1 MVGRDHTYFLC
12 SFPLRE
18 LGNVAK
24 PWYSSP
30 AGGTL
35 SLFRFPQFHLNPLVK
50 PTREM
55 EIYNH
60 CVYDCVC
67 VCVCVVGGCMF
78 KSVQFH
84 PTCRFVSPQP
94 KYSSVFTITR
104 ISLVA
109 LL

>member
-12 SFPLRE
+12 SFPQRE

-67 VCVCVVGGCMF
+67 VCVCVWWVVACLNLCNFIPRVG
-78 KSVQFH
+78 
-84 PTCRFVSPQP
+84 
-94 KYSSVFTITR
+94 
-104 ISLVA
+104 L
-109 LL
+109 